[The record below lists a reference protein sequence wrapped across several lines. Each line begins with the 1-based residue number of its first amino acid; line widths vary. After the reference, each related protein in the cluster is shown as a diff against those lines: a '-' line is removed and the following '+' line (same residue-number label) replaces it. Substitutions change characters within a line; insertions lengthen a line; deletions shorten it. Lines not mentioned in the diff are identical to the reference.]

1 MLSEES
7 IILLTLLL
15 CAVVIVV
22 FCRVGSSFGFV
33 AVWRTVTFSF
43 IMTSRS
49 TNNSC
54 QSLFDESSA
63 SVAASVPQSTDV
75 GDSAVSAQTGSSSSA
90 SLSPEIVSLIAQS
103 VQAAVTAE
111 QARSSSSPATSI
123 SSGAIGGV
131 PAIATPAAIVAQPS
145 AGRPVSTSSVSM
157 PSFLSTFTAP
167 ALPTLS
173 LAASSLG
180 GSSHGAS
187 NVAVASVPSPSASI
201 VADQPFVVGP
211 GVSPFPAKLV
221 SQIMASKYV
230 DLCDLLPANL
240 QVREPEP
247 HRLFDNRLVLTSQ
260 PEKSSRRIEEIPTWT
275 EAFAIFPFI
284 LVSHFPHR
292 WRDLLQY
299 HLLIFRTHR
308 PFSGRVWL
316 AYDGAFRGHA
326 AATQLTDWS
335 GMNAKVF
342 NFHAAGASFLS
353 PSSNDSSDWELTG
366 SSGSIVVCKSWN
378 RGRCTSPLSVCR

>member
-33 AVWRTVTFSF
+33 AVWRTGTFSF

-49 TNNSC
+49 TNNSS

-75 GDSAVSAQTGSSSSA
+75 GDSAVSARTGSSSSA

-103 VQAAVTAE
+103 VQAAGTAE
-111 QARSSSSPATSI
+111 QAKSSSSPATSI
-123 SSGAIGGV
+123 SSSAIGGV

-145 AGRPVSTSSVSM
+145 AGRPVSTSSVSV

-167 ALPTLS
+167 ALPALS

-180 GSSHGAS
+180 GSSHVES
-187 NVAVASVPSPSASI
+187 NVAVASVPSPASI

-221 SQIMASKYV
+221 SQIMAGKYV
-230 DLCDLLPANL
+230 DLCHLLPANL
-240 QVREPEP
+240 RVREPEP

-260 PEKSSRRIEEIPTWT
+260 PEKSSRRIEDIPTWT

-299 HLLIFRTHR
+299 HLLILRTHR

-316 AYDGAFRGHA
+316 AKDGAFRGHA

-335 GMNAKVF
+335 GMNAKLF

-353 PSSNDSSDWELTG
+353 PSSNDSSDWEPTG

-378 RGRCTSPLSVCR
+378 RRRCTSPLSIRR

>member
-1 MLSEES
+1 M
-7 IILLTLLL
+7 LTLLL

-33 AVWRTVTFSF
+33 AVWRTGTFPF

-49 TNNSC
+49 TNNSS

-63 SVAASVPQSTDV
+63 SVAGSVPQSTDA
-75 GDSAVSAQTGSSSSA
+75 GDSAVSAQTGSPSSA
-90 SLSPEIVSLIAQS
+90 SLSPEIVALIAQS
-103 VQAAVTAE
+103 VQAAMTAE
-111 QARSSSSPATSI
+111 QAKSSSSPATSI

-131 PAIATPAAIVAQPS
+131 PTIATPAAIVAQPS
-145 AGRPVSTSSVSM
+145 AGRPVSTSSVSV

-167 ALPTLS
+167 ALPALS
-173 LAASSLG
+173 LAASAASPLG
-180 GSSHGAS
+180 GSSHVAS

-211 GVSPFPAKLV
+211 GVSPVPAKLV
-221 SQIMASKYV
+221 SQIMAGKYV

-247 HRLFDNRLVLTSQ
+247 HLLFDNRLVLTSQ
-260 PEKSSRRIEEIPTWT
+260 PEKSSRRIEDIPTWT
-275 EAFAIFPFI
+275 EAFAVFPFI

-299 HLLIFRTHR
+299 QLLILRTHR
-308 PFSGRVWL
+308 HFSGRVWL
-316 AYDGAFRGHA
+316 AYDRAFRGHA

-335 GMNAKVF
+335 GMNAQLF
-342 NFHAAGASFLS
+342 NFHAVGASFLS
-353 PSSNDSSDWELTG
+353 PSSNDSSDWEPAG

-378 RGRCTSPLSVCR
+378 RGRCTSPVSICR

>member
-1 MLSEES
+1 M
-7 IILLTLLL
+7 LTLLL

-187 NVAVASVPSPSASI
+187 NVAVASVPSHSASI

-292 WRDLLQY
+292 
-299 HLLIFRTHR
+299 
-308 PFSGRVWL
+308 
-316 AYDGAFRGHA
+316 
-326 AATQLTDWS
+326 
-335 GMNAKVF
+335 
-342 NFHAAGASFLS
+342 
-353 PSSNDSSDWELTG
+353 
-366 SSGSIVVCKSWN
+366 
-378 RGRCTSPLSVCR
+378 